1 LFDIGVDL
9 RRVQQMNEICV
20 KLINQTTEIDNIQEK
35 VLNDT
40 LDFTN
45 RLILLVNNL
54 HDKCLSKIDS
64 IKSNR
69 GTVRS

>member
-1 LFDIGVDL
+1 MFDIGVDL
-9 RRVQQMNEICV
+9 RQVQQMNETCV
-20 KLINQTTEIDNIQEK
+20 KLINQTTEIDNVQEK

-45 RLILLVNNL
+45 QLILLVNNL
-54 HDKCLSKIDS
+54 REKCLSKIDS

-69 GTVRS
+69 GTVKS